1 MSTNIQSLD
10 KTEDEISTHVGAL
23 RSLASQYAKKCNSLG
38 KLRLQHQTEIKEMKT
53 ILELC
58 VKESKKTKEKGLDTK
73 QEEQMVQELAT
84 TFKKWSIRS
93 IKRHNNQNNT
103 IQSSYRR
110 VKDSVNQILHL
121 DNNESDS
128 SNNVE
133 NYSRSINLTPNSP
146 SRNKRSYSTTINTT
160 ATTNSTN
167 TTTTDSS
174 AKSNKDDT
182 TKSTKSNSI
191 KSKTNTD
198 NLLHIALHRAE
209 EEARQWRRTSDK
221 LQLELSKLRQM
232 NQELE
237 HSDDASNNKML
248 TTQKEAT
255 EEWQNKCKE
264 LQINNFGKQGYKTKK
279 KQRKRIVEHVKI
291 TKNFDVNIHLSS
303 CNIQ

>member
-146 SRNKRSYSTTINTT
+146 SRNKRSYSTT
-160 ATTNSTN
+160 

-264 LQINNFGKQGYKTKK
+264 LQINNFGKQGYKSKDTKPRRNK
-279 KQRKRIVEHVKI
+279 ENELR
-291 TKNFDVNIHLSS
+291 NM
-303 CNIQ
+303 

>member
-1 MSTNIQSLD
+1 MTTNIQSLD

-146 SRNKRSYSTTINTT
+146 SRNKRSYSTT
-160 ATTNSTN
+160 

-264 LQINNFGKQGYKTKK
+264 LQINNFGKQGYKSKDTKPRRNK
-279 KQRKRIVEHVKI
+279 EKELR
-291 TKNFDVNIHLSS
+291 NM
-303 CNIQ
+303 